1 MRLALDIVIG
11 EDSRKQFCSVCPLC
25 NALMSA
31 WRANVCPTCGVE
43 YDITRRR
50 LLVNDEQLAILAGR
64 TFKESAK

>member
-1 MRLALDIVIG
+1 
-11 EDSRKQFCSVCPLC
+11 
-25 NALMSA
+25 MSA